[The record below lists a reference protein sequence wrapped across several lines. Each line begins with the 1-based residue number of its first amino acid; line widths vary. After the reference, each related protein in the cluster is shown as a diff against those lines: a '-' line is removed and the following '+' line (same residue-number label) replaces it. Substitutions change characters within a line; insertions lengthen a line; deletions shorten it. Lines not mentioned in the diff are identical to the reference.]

1 MADALPP
8 RLDPKTIEGPL
19 YEQWSGRGYFH
30 AEPQAVVAEGRA
42 PFVIVIP
49 PPNVTAVLHMGH
61 GLNNT
66 IQDVLIRWRR
76 MQGRVSLWVPGTDHA
91 GIATQNVVERQLAAE
106 GTSRHDLGRE
116 AFAEQV
122 WSYVNRTGGAI
133 LKQLKVIG
141 SSCDW
146 ERTRFTLDDGLSQA
160 VREVFVRLYEK
171 DLIYRGEYI
180 INWCPRCLTA
190 LSNEEAEGEEVEGRL
205 YHLRYPFAGSAAGAT
220 ESARK
225 AGAEAIGQLPDG
237 RWYLTVSTT
246 RPETMLGDTA
256 VAVSPQDPRYS
267 ALVGADVELPLTG
280 RTIPIIADEL
290 VDPEFGSGMVK
301 VTPAHDPND
310 FEMAQRSGI
319 PLLDVLTPDARMN
332 ENAPEAFQG
341 LDRFEARKRVLEAFE
356 ELGLGGGDD
365 PYTHSIPHCYR
376 CHTVVE
382 PRLSEQWFVRMKP
395 LAEPALHA
403 SRDGTITF
411 TPVHWKKVYENWMEN
426 IRDWCISRQLWWGHR
441 IPVWYCGG
449 CEATIV
455 ARQDP
460 DRCDSC
466 GGTDLTQDPDVLD
479 TWFSS
484 WLWPFSV
491 FGWPE
496 ETEDLKAFYP
506 THDMTTAPEILFF
519 WVARMIMAGY
529 EFMGEAPFAR
539 VYLHG
544 TVRDKKGRKMSKS
557 LGNGIDPIEVVELF
571 GADALRFTLLSS
583 AGIGTD
589 IYLDHE
595 DLEASFSPGRN
606 FANKVWNAGRFA
618 LMSLG
623 DEPVPSLGAVED
635 ALRLEDRWILSRLQG
650 AVTDVTEDLER
661 FRLHEV
667 SDRLYHFVWGDFADW
682 YLELIKP
689 RMQGESGDDSFHAAR
704 ATLVVVLDGICRLL
718 HPLTPFVTSALW
730 DRLPFPEGAE
740 RPEALMIAAWPEAD
754 ESRLDTEAEVR
765 LAELQELVT
774 QVRSIRKEYGVAEGT
789 GVTVKLTGLQ
799 DGFRAM
805 VEEQGT
811 ALRRLARVDVCEVD
825 GPADGVGAHAVLKNG
840 AEVYVPLEGVID
852 IARERE
858 RLQGEIQRL
867 SGQMDKARKRLA
879 NESFVQQAPAEV
891 VEREREKARSFEEQ
905 MDKLTS
911 KLATLAEG

>member
-8 RLDPKTIEGPL
+8 RLDPKTIEAPL
-19 YEQWSGRGYFH
+19 YDQWSERGYFH
-30 AEPQAVVAEGRA
+30 VKPEAVIAEGA
-42 PFVIVIP
+42 DPFVMVIP

-61 GLNNT
+61 GLNAT
-66 IQDVLIRWRR
+66 IQDVLTRWRR
-76 MQGRVSLWVPGTDHA
+76 MQGRASLWVPGTDHA
-91 GIATQNVVERQLAAE
+91 GIATQNVVERQIAAE
-106 GTSRHDLGRE
+106 GSSRHDVGRE
-116 AFAEQV
+116 AFVERV
-122 WSYVNRTGGAI
+122 WSYVDKTGGMI
-133 LKQLKVIG
+133 LEQLKVLG

-146 ERTRFTLDDGLSQA
+146 ERTRFTLDEGLSQA
-160 VREVFVRLYEK
+160 VREVFVHLYEK

-190 LSNEEAEGEEVEGRL
+190 LSNEEAEGEEVDGRL
-205 YHLRYPFAGSAAGAT
+205 YHLRYPFGERAAGAAQA
-220 ESARK
+220 ARE
-225 AGAEAIGQLPDG
+225 AGAEAVGQLPDG

-256 VAVSPQDPRYS
+256 VAVSPKDERYA
-267 ALVGADVELPLTG
+267 ALIGADVALPLTG
-280 RTIPIIADEL
+280 RTIPIIPDDF

-310 FEMAQRSGI
+310 FEIAQRSGI
-319 PLLDVLTPDARMN
+319 PLLDVLTPDAKMN
-332 ENAPEAFQG
+332 ENAPEAFRG
-341 LDRFEARKRVLEAFE
+341 LDRFDARKRVLEAME
-356 ELGLGGGDD
+356 ELGLGGGEDG
-365 PYTHSIPHCYR
+365 YSHTVPHCYR

-382 PRLSEQWFVRMKP
+382 PRLSLQWFVRMKP
-395 LAEPALHA
+395 LAEPALEA
-403 SRDGTITF
+403 SRDGTVTF
-411 TPVHWKKVYENWMEN
+411 FPSHWQKVYENWMEN

-441 IPVWYCGG
+441 IPVWYCSD
-449 CEATIV
+449 CEGTTV

-496 ETEDLKAFYP
+496 KTEDLKAFYP

-529 EFMGEAPFAR
+529 EFMGGAPFNR

-544 TVRDKKGRKMSKS
+544 TVRDKQGRKMSKS
-557 LGNGIDPIEVVELF
+557 LGNGIDPIEVADLF

-589 IYLDHE
+589 ISLDHE
-595 DLEASFSPGRN
+595 DLEAAFSPGRN
-606 FANKVWNAGRFA
+606 FANKLWNAGRFA

-623 DEPVPSLGAVED
+623 DDPVPTLGAVEGS
-635 ALRLEDRWILSRLQG
+635 LELEDRWILSRLQR
-650 AVTDVTEDLER
+650 AVRDVTDDLER

-689 RMQGESGDDSFHAAR
+689 RLQGTAGSESLCASR
-704 ATLVVVLDGICRLL
+704 ATLVVILDGICRLL

-730 DRLPFPEGAE
+730 DRLPSPDGAA
-740 RPEALMIAAWPEAD
+740 RAEALMIAAWPKAD
-754 ESRLDTEAEVR
+754 ETLLDPDAETR
-765 LAELQELVT
+765 MAELQELIT
-774 QVRSIRKEYGVAEGT
+774 QVRSLRKEYGVAEGT

-799 DGFRAM
+799 DGFRSM
-805 VEEQGT
+805 MEGQGA
-811 ALRRLARVDVCEVD
+811 ALKRLARVEACEFD
-825 GPADGVGAHAVLKNG
+825 AAADGVGAHAVLKNG
-840 AEVYVPLEGVID
+840 VEVFVPLAGVID

-858 RLQGEIQRL
+858 RLETEIQRL
-867 SGQMDKARKRLA
+867 CGQRDASRKMLA
-879 NESFVQQAPAEV
+879 NERFVQQAPADV

-905 MDKLTS
+905 RDKLTS
-911 KLATLAEG
+911 KLATLADG